1 MFKRILTPLD
11 GSILAQRVLPH
22 VLTLVQTF
30 HSAVDLVT
38 VVEPIQAREKTH
50 LDPLNWHLRK
60 AEAETYLQNV
70 RQQWPTAM
78 GLPEIVLLEGA
89 AADRIIEYA
98 DEQDHDLIVLSS
110 HGESGLSPWN
120 ISSVVQKIIHYVG
133 RSVMIVRAY
142 QTGDEDMTPRLYRR
156 ILVPLDGSKRAEC
169 VLPLASR
176 LAQQNN
182 AQLILAH
189 VVARPHL
196 LQSDPPTPRDEELIT
211 QLVTASQEQATAYLQ
226 KWQAHL
232 SPSPEIRLLLASD
245 IPGAL
250 QELADQSGADLI
262 VMSAHGHSG
271 GKRPYGS
278 VVTNFIIYG
287 VTPLLILQ
295 DLPQTEIQQTK
306 AEMTAHIKKG
316 NGIPNINYAQ
326 PSFWS
331 PAYH

>member
-120 ISSVVQKIIHYVG
+120 ISSVVQKIIHNLCF
-133 RSVMIVRAY
+133 SVIIVRAN
-142 QTGDEDMTPRLYRR
+142 QTGD
-156 ILVPLDGSKRAEC
+156 
-169 VLPLASR
+169 
-176 LAQQNN
+176 
-182 AQLILAH
+182 
-189 VVARPHL
+189 
-196 LQSDPPTPRDEELIT
+196 
-211 QLVTASQEQATAYLQ
+211 
-226 KWQAHL
+226 
-232 SPSPEIRLLLASD
+232 
-245 IPGAL
+245 
-250 QELADQSGADLI
+250 
-262 VMSAHGHSG
+262 
-271 GKRPYGS
+271 
-278 VVTNFIIYG
+278 
-287 VTPLLILQ
+287 
-295 DLPQTEIQQTK
+295 
-306 AEMTAHIKKG
+306 
-316 NGIPNINYAQ
+316 
-326 PSFWS
+326 
-331 PAYH
+331 